1 MNETFDKDAATPED
15 EETTADLPKGD
26 DLRGLQGEELTWE
39 ETPEEEG
46 LDVSETDDDEDEGVG
61 DGNMGKTTPDLRE
74 K

>member
-1 MNETFDKDAATPED
+1 MKDRLDKNSATPED
-15 EETTADLPKGD
+15 DEDAGDLPKGD

-39 ETPEEEG
+39 ETPEEED

-61 DGNMGKTTPDLRE
+61 DGTIGKTRPDLLD